1 MLAALVNKGNVLFA
15 RQDYEKAR
23 EFFKEA
29 LSNDSSCVEGLYNL
43 GLTNKR
49 LGRLEDSLDAFYK
62 LHAILRNSPQVM
74 YQVAD
79 LYPFTVML

>member
-1 MLAALVNKGNVLFA
+1 MICRFRQLLCHLNVNTESQNCICPVNELIRCLA
-15 RQDYEKAR
+15 
-23 EFFKEA
+23 
-29 LSNDSSCVEGLYNL
+29 

-79 LYPFTVML
+79 LYPLLHS